1 MAIIITEE
9 CINCGAC
16 EPECPNNAIY
26 EGGIEWA
33 MEDGTTLK
41 GEYTLETGKSVS
53 VKEKQTPISDEL
65 YYIVPEKCTE
75 CVGFHEEPQCAAVC
89 PVDCCVPDPD
99 REESED
105 ILLERK
111 SNLHL
116 E

>member
-1 MAIIITEE
+1 MAIMITDE

-26 EGGIEWA
+26 EGGVEWA
-33 MEDGTTLK
+33 ISDGSKVK
-41 GEYTLETGKSVS
+41 GSYTLEDGREVDADAKNDPVS
-53 VKEKQTPISDEL
+53 DDY
-65 YYIVPEKCTE
+65 YYIVPDKCTE

-99 REESED
+99 HVESQE

-111 SNLHL
+111 SRLHL
-116 E
+116 

>member
-1 MAIIITEE
+1 MAIIITDD

-33 MEDGTTLK
+33 ISDGNTVKGQYLLEDGSAVDAQSK
-41 GEYTLETGKSVS
+41 QKPVS
-53 VKEKQTPISDEL
+53 DD
-65 YYIVPEKCTE
+65 YYFIVPDKCTE

-99 REESED
+99 REETKEA
-105 ILLERK
+105 LLMKKER
-111 SNLHL
+111 LHL
-116 E
+116 